1 MYTKLDD
8 LRIAKKIN
16 DYLQLNPLATQK
28 KICLELFTN
37 EHRLK
42 QLSIDGLIDIE
53 YTKRTLSS
61 V

>member
-28 KICLELFTN
+28 NICSELFTN

-42 QLSIDGLIDIE
+42 QLSMNNLINIKH
-53 YTKRTLSS
+53 TKKK
-61 V
+61 